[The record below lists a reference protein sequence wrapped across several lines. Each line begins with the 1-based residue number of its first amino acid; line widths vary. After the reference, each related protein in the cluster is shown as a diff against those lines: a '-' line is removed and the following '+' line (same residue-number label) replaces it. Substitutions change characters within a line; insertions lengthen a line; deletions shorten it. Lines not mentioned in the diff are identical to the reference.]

1 MKKTEQ
7 NNSPKILAK
16 YAGISEKAAEFLCKR
31 GIDSPEK
38 YKEYFFTRLSS
49 VRDVNK
55 MRDAQDFLDI
65 LSRAIDDKKEITIYG
80 DYDCDGIMATSI
92 FLLGL
97 KKLSKAPVNWFINDR
112 FKEGYGMNE
121 KGVLRLLDTYPSTQL
136 IVTVD
141 NGIKAVGGVRMAI
154 DRGVDVIISDHHKQS
169 SGDLLPA
176 CPVVC
181 EGRIDEPEE
190 LKEYFCG
197 AELARRLISQLYINR
212 GIAKQNSRF
221 LNGLCAYS
229 GFATITDS
237 VPMNWANHEIARVG
251 LKMIQ
256 LNYDPL
262 WKNLNMKMEPYR
274 VNQDTIGFTY
284 GPMFNAPGRVRGNV
298 DASMD
303 VILTS
308 HFGTTEEASAAID
321 KLIEINE
328 ERKNWSKE
336 DDALAFEMAAMY
348 EGDKFLILAS
358 ESFREGINGLTASH
372 LTEHYQVPA
381 IVLSPIKG
389 NENIYKGSG
398 RSVDLINLFGLL
410 EQSSDL
416 MEGFGGHPMAA
427 GISVKKENI
436 DLLRKR
442 LNEITP
448 ENKNKGKTNEDF
460 ECDTSDISLNLIHEF
475 QKFEP
480 YGEKFEKPLFKL
492 NGSIENMYFMKDK
505 HIKFNVSD
513 GNNGNILQI
522 LWWNSVEYYNSE
534 NMDLKSGDSLTCI
547 GTPES
552 NVFNN
557 CERIQMV
564 ADKISFN
571 NQNIK
576 FAN

>member
-1 MKKTEQ
+1 MMNTEQ
-7 NNSPKILAK
+7 NNNSKVLAK

-55 MRDAQDFLDI
+55 MRDAQDFLEI
-65 LSRAIDDKKEITIYG
+65 LSDAIDDEKEITIYG

-92 FLLGL
+92 FLLAL
-97 KKLSKAPVNWFINDR
+97 KKISKAPVNWFINDR

-121 KGVLRLLDTYPSTQL
+121 KGVVRLLDTFPSTQL

-141 NGIKAVGGVRMAI
+141 NGIKAVGGVRLAI
-154 DRGVDVIISDHHKQS
+154 ERGVDVIISDHHKQS
-169 SGDLLPA
+169 SGDLLPS

-190 LKEYFCG
+190 SKEYFCG
-197 AELARRLISQLYINR
+197 AELARRLVSQLYVNR
-212 GIAKQNSRF
+212 GIVEQNKRF
-221 LNGLCAYS
+221 LNSLCAYS

-237 VPMNWANHEIARVG
+237 VPMNWANHEIARIG

-256 LNYDPL
+256 QNYDPL
-262 WKNLNMKMEPYR
+262 WTNLNKKIEPYR
-274 VNQDTIGFTY
+274 VNQDTVGFTY
-284 GPMFNAPGRVRGNV
+284 GPMFNAPGRVCGSV

-303 VILTS
+303 VILAS
-308 HFGTTEEASAAID
+308 HFGTSEEASEAID

-348 EGDKFLILAS
+348 EGDRFLILAS

-389 NENIYKGSG
+389 NENVYKGSG
-398 RSVDLINLFGLL
+398 RSVDLINLFELL
-410 EQSSDL
+410 EESGDL
-416 MEGFGGHPMAA
+416 MEGYGGHPMAA
-427 GISVKKENI
+427 GIAVKKENI

-460 ECDTSDISLNLIHEF
+460 VCDTSDISMDMIHEF

-492 NGSIENMYFMKDK
+492 NGSIENISFMKDK
-505 HIKFNVSD
+505 HIKFEVSD
-513 GNNGNILQI
+513 GNNGNVMQI

-534 NMDLKSGDSLTCI
+534 NMDLKNGDALICI

-552 NVFNN
+552 NTFNN

-564 ADKISFN
+564 ANKIKFN
-571 NQNIK
+571 NSQA
-576 FAN
+576 FAG